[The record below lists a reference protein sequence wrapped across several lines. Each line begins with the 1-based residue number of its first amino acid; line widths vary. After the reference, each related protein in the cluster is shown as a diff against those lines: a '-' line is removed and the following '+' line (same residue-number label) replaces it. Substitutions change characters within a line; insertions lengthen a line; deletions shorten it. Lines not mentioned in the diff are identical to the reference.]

1 MSALNTGFLK
11 DIMLLSFSAFGGPS
25 AHIALALEH
34 LVRRKNYLTEDEL
47 VELMALCSML
57 PGPTSTQT
65 ITSIGYKLGGP
76 KLALMTLMTWVL
88 PAVVGMSILSYIYL
102 WFTQQYAH
110 LNIFRYLLPVAVGFV
125 VYAAYKIGKKVIK
138 NEFTGILFFVSGVIA
153 VLIRAPWIFPVL
165 LIAGG
170 FISNFISKAQLTT
183 NTTRPKIRWIY
194 LILFAVIFLA
204 AVVLAQLTKHP
215 AAVLFES
222 FYRFGS
228 LIFGGGQVL
237 IPIMQTELVDA
248 KGYLTNESFLTGYG
262 LVQAM
267 PGPVFSFSAFAG
279 GLALRDTSQLLG
291 CLLGAVAIFLPG
303 TLLIFFVYPV
313 WEWLKQYA
321 VIQRAMPGV
330 NAAAGGLILAA
341 VYILGASL
349 EVEWWSYALVV
360 ATFFALEYLKIS
372 GILIVLAA
380 ILLGVV
386 I

>member
-1 MSALNTGFLK
+1 MGAINTGFLK

-34 LVRRKNYLTEDEL
+34 LVRRKKYLTEDEL

-76 KLALMTLMTWVL
+76 RLALLTLMTWVL
-88 PAVVGMSILSYIYL
+88 PAVVGMSILSFIYL

-110 LNIFRYLLPVAVGFV
+110 LDVFRYLLPVAVGFV
-125 VYAAYKIGKKVIK
+125 VFAAWKIGKKVIK
-138 NEFTGILFFVSGVIA
+138 NQFTGILFILSGIIA
-153 VLIRAPWIFPVL
+153 ALIRTPWIFPVL

-170 FISNFISKAQLTT
+170 VLSNFISKSHHQLSLKQ
-183 NTTRPKIRWIY
+183 PPIRWIY
-194 LILFAVIFLA
+194 LILFFSIFA
-204 AVVLAQLTKHP
+204 GAIVLNEVTQHP
-215 AAVLFES
+215 AAELFES

-291 CLLGAVAIFLPG
+291 CLLGAIAIFLPG

-349 EVEWWSYALVV
+349 EVEWWSYVLVLV
-360 ATFFALEYLKIS
+360 TFVALEYLKIS
-372 GILIVLAA
+372 GILLVAGA
-380 ILLGVV
+380 ILLGV
-386 I
+386 IL

>member
-1 MSALNTGFLK
+1 MF
-11 DIMLLSFSAFGGPS
+11 LSFSAFGGPS

-34 LVRRKNYLTEDEL
+34 LVRRKKYLTEDEL

-76 KLALMTLMTWVL
+76 KLALLTLMTWVL
-88 PAVVGMSILSYIYL
+88 PAVIGMSILSYIYV
-102 WFTQQYAH
+102 WFTQQYAD
-110 LNIFRYLLPVAVGFV
+110 LNVFRYLLPVAVGFV
-125 VYAAYKIGKKVIK
+125 IYAAYKIGKKVVK
-138 NEFTGILFFVSGVIA
+138 NEFTGLLFIVSGVIA
-153 VLIRAPWIFPVL
+153 ALIRAPWIFPVL

-170 FISNFISKAQLTT
+170 VLSNFISKS
-183 NTTRPKIRWIY
+183 NTSTATQRPKIRWVY
-194 LILFAVIFLA
+194 LILFVSIFVGAAILA
-204 AVVLAQLTKHP
+204 KVTNHP
-215 AAVLFES
+215 AAILFES

-279 GLALRDTSQLLG
+279 GLALRDTSQVLG
-291 CLLGAVAIFLPG
+291 CFLGAVAIFLPG

-330 NAAAGGLILAA
+330 NATAGGLILAA

-349 EVEWWSYALVV
+349 EVEWWSYAL
-360 ATFFALEYLKIS
+360 AIFTFIALEYFRVS
-372 GILIVLAA
+372 GILLVLGA

-386 I
+386 L

>member
-1 MSALNTGFLK
+1 MGTINTGFLK

-34 LVRRKNYLTEDEL
+34 LVRRKKYLTEDEL

-76 KLALMTLMTWVL
+76 QLALLTLMTWVL
-88 PAVVGMSILSYIYL
+88 PAVIGMSVLSYIYL

-110 LNIFRYLLPVAVGFV
+110 LDVFRYLLPVAVGFV
-125 VYAAYKIGKKVIK
+125 VYAAYKIGKKVVK
-138 NEFTGILFFVSGVIA
+138 NQFTGILFIVSGIIA
-153 VLIRAPWIFPVL
+153 ALVRTPWIFPVL
-165 LIAGG
+165 LIVGG
-170 FISNFISKAQLTT
+170 VLSNFISKSEVKSAVQ
-183 NTTRPKIRWIY
+183 RPKIRWVY
-194 LILFAVIFLA
+194 LLLFFAIFASAILLVQ
-204 AVVLAQLTKHP
+204 VTNHP

-248 KGYLTNESFLTGYG
+248 KAYLTNESFLTGYG

-291 CLLGAVAIFLPG
+291 CLLGAIAIFLPG

-341 VYILGASL
+341 VYVLGGSL
-349 EVEWWSYALVV
+349 EAEWWSYALV
-360 ATFFALEYLKIS
+360 ALTFIALEYLKIS
-372 GILIVLAA
+372 GILLVVSA
-380 ILLGVV
+380 ILLGV
-386 I
+386 II